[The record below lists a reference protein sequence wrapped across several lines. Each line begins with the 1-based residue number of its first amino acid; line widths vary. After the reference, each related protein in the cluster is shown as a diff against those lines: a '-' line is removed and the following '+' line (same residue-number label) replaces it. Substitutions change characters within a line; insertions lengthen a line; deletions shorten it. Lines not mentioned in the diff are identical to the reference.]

1 MNTFTTIRRNVFWS
15 RLFIVAIL
23 VTLVLQVFFFLS
35 LPDDQRELFIESF
48 DQTLR
53 RAREG
58 K

>member
-1 MNTFTTIRRNVFWS
+1 LSEPTS
-15 RLFIVAIL
+15 PLKQGQRLFIVAIL